1 MDVLVTGVSTG
12 LGKAI
17 FELNEPGV
25 TVYGVSH
32 ADFDKG
38 ERRFLYDEIAQIPSC
53 DVVILNAAIGDT
65 GGDLSSFD
73 EDEFQRI
80 MDVNL
85 MLPIQFLARLKK
97 NHKLLKTKHVI
108 FVGSRFSSQLY
119 LNESN
124 FDSLPGYGYCLS
136 KSALSTFVQLF
147 RKENIHFTVNILH
160 PGVLATEM
168 GATSG
173 VNPTVS
179 ATNLF
184 QGILNGEFDQNMEGI
199 YDVLN
204 NQLIPF

>member
-1 MDVLVTGVSTG
+1 MKVLVTGVSTG
-12 LGKAI
+12 LGKEI
-17 FELNEPGV
+17 FELNDSGN

-32 ADFDKG
+32 DDFDKG

-97 NHKLLKTKHVI
+97 NNKLLKTKYVI
-108 FVGSRFSSQLY
+108 FVGSRFSSQFY
-119 LNESN
+119 LNESD

-147 RKENIHFTVNILH
+147 RKENNHFTVNIVH
-160 PGVLATEM
+160 PGILATEM
-168 GATSG
+168 GSTSG
-173 VNPTVS
+173 IDPKLAANHILQS
-179 ATNLF
+179 ILDGKFNKNL
-184 QGILNGEFDQNMEGI
+184 EGI
-199 YDVLN
+199 FDIMN
-204 NQLIPF
+204 DQLIPF